1 MATLTNDKGLDVVQ
15 DATGDG
21 GIALTDNFKALADRA
36 PYQAGSNPGTGD
48 DDTQGFAP
56 GDQWLNTSTSVLWAC
71 VSNGTGAAVWKSLYK
86 RTETGLELIPA
97 ESTERVSVLGAISSA
112 TSLILANAATAGLQI
127 FNTSDQVTNF
137 EKGAIRFGSD
147 VLRIVTSSGGNR
159 FNPSDTNFRS
169 RIPAD
174 AWIF

>member
-56 GDQWLNTSTSVLWAC
+56 GDLRHLGLREQRHR
-71 VSNGTGAAVWKSLYK
+71 GG
-86 RTETGLELIPA
+86 GLEIA
-97 ESTERVSVLGAISSA
+97 
-112 TSLILANAATAGLQI
+112 LQ
-127 FNTSDQVTNF
+127 
-137 EKGAIRFGSD
+137 
-147 VLRIVTSSGGNR
+147 
-159 FNPSDTNFRS
+159 
-169 RIPAD
+169 AD
-174 AWIF
+174 